1 MAGDAP
7 TIERADDF
15 LGKAIVHI
23 EQKGLTNGNSAYM
36 FSTPKNDLSIWYNQL
51 KEAKKTTE
59 DIIMRAGND
68 HSSAMQL
75 EKSNALM
82 KIREVV
88 LDNSSSGTSVTLPAN
103 ISWYPNQWLMLIWWS
118 VTGSL
123 LVVGWFIALQ
133 DYY

>member
-1 MAGDAP
+1 
-7 TIERADDF
+7 
-15 LGKAIVHI
+15 
-23 EQKGLTNGNSAYM
+23 
-36 FSTPKNDLSIWYNQL
+36 
-51 KEAKKTTE
+51 
-59 DIIMRAGND
+59 MRAGND

-88 LDNSSSGTSVTLPAN
+88 LDDSSSGTSVTLPAN

-118 VTGSL
+118 VTGIL
-123 LVVGWFIALQ
+123 LVVGWFMALQ